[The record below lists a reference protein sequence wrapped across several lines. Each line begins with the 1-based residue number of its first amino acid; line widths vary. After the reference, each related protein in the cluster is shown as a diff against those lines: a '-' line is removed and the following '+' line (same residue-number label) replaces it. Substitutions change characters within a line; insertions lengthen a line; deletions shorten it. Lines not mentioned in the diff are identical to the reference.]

1 MGATARGIDGRSA
14 GVVIILAI
22 GVFILASVLTAA
34 WLQDFPI
41 KFYTR
46 DPASETERHLLLGVL
61 SNAGLVFWSAAASVA
76 LLTAFATPMRR
87 PFFVFAGLFSILL
100 LCDDAL
106 QLHENVIPRFLGLP
120 ETVTFSLYGLL
131 VAAFVLRHV
140 ETLTG
145 AGRGLFIAAM
155 AGFGLSIAI
164 DLLAPSGTLVSMAED
179 LPKFMGIVLWF
190 AYLFDQALRTLVPQ
204 MRR

>member
-1 MGATARGIDGRSA
+1 MGATSRGIDGRIA

-46 DPASETERHLLLGVL
+46 DPASEAEQHLLLGVL

-106 QLHENVIPRFLGLP
+106 QLHEHVIPLLLGLP
-120 ETVTFSLYGLL
+120 EEVVFGVYGLL
-131 VAAFVLRHV
+131 VAALVLRHRK
-140 ETLTG
+140 TLTG
-145 AGRGLFIAAM
+145 AGCGLFIAAM
-155 AGFGLSIAI
+155 AGFGLSIAL
-164 DLLAPSGTLVSMAED
+164 DVLSGVSTLMNMTED
-179 LPKFMGIVLWF
+179 LPKFVGIVLWF
-190 AYLFDQALRTLVPQ
+190 AYLFDQALRTLVPL

>member
-46 DPASETERHLLLGVL
+46 DPASESARNLLLGVL

-106 QLHENVIPRFLGLP
+106 QLHEQVIPWLLGLP
-120 ETVTFSLYGLL
+120 EKVVFGVYGLL
-131 VAAFVLRHV
+131 VAAFVLRHRK
-140 ETLTG
+140 TLTG
-145 AGRGLFIAAM
+145 AGGGIFIAAM
-155 AGFGLSIAI
+155 AGFGLSIAL
-164 DLLAPSGTLVSMAED
+164 DVLSGESTLMNMAED
-179 LPKFMGIVLWF
+179 LPKFVGIVLWF
-190 AYLFDQALRTLVPQ
+190 AYFFDQALRTLVPL